1 VTVLTESRRRARK
14 LSGRLRRLGVR
25 AVEDGGDTRRRGTRT
40 RCATRGPVWWFGPQ
54 NHRMAGLVVWASK
67 PSDGGFHR
75 FGPQNLGGGPEA
87 RAELPRRDGRHV
99 AASGSS
105 RRSEATGEEARWP
118 SDRIIPS
125 RTKLALGLVVWL
137 MYLGVVWRRGIRP
150 I

>member
-1 VTVLTESRRRARK
+1 VTRVGG
-14 LSGRLRRLGVR
+14 GRVRGALLAGRFGGLGLKTI
-25 AVEDGGDTRRRGTRT
+25 G
-40 RCATRGPVWWFGPQ
+40 
-54 NHRMAGLVVWASK
+54 
-67 PSDGGFHR
+67 GGFHR

-87 RAELPRRDGRHV
+87 WAELPRRDGRHV

-137 MYLGVVWRRGIRP
+137 MYLGVVWRRGIRT